1 MIVTEH
7 IATHYAADFD
17 PNRLS
22 LVQVQ
27 SLCPVTSCNMRMS
40 TDAYYDVS
48 IVSQFADIIFEVLE
62 VDIHEGTHFRC
73 TEITYVPNQEY
84 YMKAA

>member
-1 MIVTEH
+1 MIITEH

-17 PNRLS
+17 LNRLS

-48 IVSQFADIIFEVLE
+48 IVSQFADIVFEVAE
-62 VDIHEGTHFRC
+62 VDIHGGTSIFGARKKKH
-73 TEITYVPNQEY
+73 TSLIKNIP
-84 YMKAA
+84 